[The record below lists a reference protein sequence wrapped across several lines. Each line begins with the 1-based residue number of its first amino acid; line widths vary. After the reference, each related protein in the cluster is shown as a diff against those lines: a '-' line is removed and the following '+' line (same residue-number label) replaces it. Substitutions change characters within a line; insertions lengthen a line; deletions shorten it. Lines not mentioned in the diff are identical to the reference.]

1 MLLKIVIRN
10 YSSLQ
15 QFQIPHLK
23 PESVSE
29 TKEPKAGSKDHY
41 IMHEQLLQKSTLK
54 RNKRPKFYGIKIML
68 ILFRKRNT
76 CELF

>member
-29 TKEPKAGSKDHY
+29 TKEPKAGSKNHY
-41 IMHEQLLQKSTLK
+41 TMHEQSLQNSTLK
-54 RNKRPKFYGIKIML
+54 RNKRPKCYGIKIVL
-68 ILFRKRNT
+68 ILFKKKKY
-76 CELF
+76 L